1 MTGQRG
7 SNSGRG
13 ARQRVSA
20 CRKRLRRTRALRRA
34 QDLERDE
41 AVVAAHELL
50 ALADFT
56 EPGSDFAGAGAPE
69 LESAARQFAPE
80 VDRRPRL
87 RAR

>member
-7 SNSGRG
+7 SNTVHG
-13 ARQRVSA
+13 ATGTRQRISA

-34 QDLERDE
+34 LEVERDE
-41 AVVAAHELL
+41 AVVAARELL
-50 ALADFT
+50 ALGH
-56 EPGSDFAGAGAPE
+56 ESDFEGAGAPK
-69 LESAARQFAPE
+69 LAGAARQFAPE